1 MAIKTDNALAVALA
15 LKVTGM
21 TQNKLARKLGVS
33 PTQITKWK
41 QGEYMSSTMEDKLKA
56 LAKIP
61 DDLNPSVVAWAGSV
75 EAAEKW
81 NKLFAFSAKLASEG
95 SESGYHTYPLEDEVK
110 DLPGHLIWNTVH
122 TFEEMGVQ
130 PPKKFP
136 DDLNVAIKMIDTEDG
151 DADEDAAWEAIE
163 TNPYLSLARRMY
175 AALTGIW
182 GFYTAYIQELTDD
195 DGIRDKLGATA
206 EDFEPCLMA
215 LAASKIKVD
224 ESFAPKIDEF
234 RRTTLKEYK
243 ERCMEIKRAAI
254 KAGFPL
260 RAEIMN
266 IVYEHHE
273 ALSAE
278 AEAESFG
285 FNDSALH
292 PDIYMNEL
300 LTGMRTVHQILPVI
314 LKKLG
319 IDKEEFTL
327 DESDL
332 YVCGG
337 RQPSID
343 DDED

>member
-1 MAIKTDNALAVALA
+1 
-15 LKVTGM
+15 
-21 TQNKLARKLGVS
+21 
-33 PTQITKWK
+33 
-41 QGEYMSSTMEDKLKA
+41 
-56 LAKIP
+56 
-61 DDLNPSVVAWAGSV
+61 
-75 EAAEKW
+75 
-81 NKLFAFSAKLASEG
+81 
-95 SESGYHTYPLEDEVK
+95 
-110 DLPGHLIWNTVH
+110 
-122 TFEEMGVQ
+122 
-130 PPKKFP
+130 
-136 DDLNVAIKMIDTEDG
+136 MIDTEDD

-175 AALTGIW
+175 GALTGIW

-195 DGIRDKLGATA
+195 DDLRDKLGATA

-243 ERCMEIKRAAI
+243 ERCVEIKRAAI

-278 AEAESFG
+278 AEAESLG

-300 LTGMRTVHQILPVI
+300 LTGMRTIHQILPVI
-314 LKKLG
+314 VKKLG
-319 IDKEEFTL
+319 IEKEEFTL
-327 DESDL
+327 DESEL
-332 YVCGG
+332 YVRGG